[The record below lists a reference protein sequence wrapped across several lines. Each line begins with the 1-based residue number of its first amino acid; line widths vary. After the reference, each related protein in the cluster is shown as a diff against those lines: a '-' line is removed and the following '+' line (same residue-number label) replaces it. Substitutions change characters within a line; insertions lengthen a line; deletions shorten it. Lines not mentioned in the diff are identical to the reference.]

1 MLMQQVIS
9 WICVGVFAA
18 TAVLTLLAIT
28 NVVKLASAR
37 YRDHLFTVLVI
48 EIVAIGVGIFSG
60 YVKSPREVE
69 SRLADVGRQQAIA
82 EFKPKIEQVRM
93 LAERL
98 DGVQLQASAAER
110 AQLKASINQLSQSV
124 EQLAQST
131 RRPK

>member
-28 NVVKLASAR
+28 NVVKLANPK
-37 YRDHLFTVLVI
+37 YRDHLFRVLVI
-48 EIVAIGVGIFSG
+48 EIVAIGVGVFSG

-69 SRLADVGRQQAIA
+69 SRLADVGRQQAVA
-82 EFKPKIEQVRM
+82 EFKPKIEQVRA

-98 DGVQLQASAAER
+98 DSLQLQATAADR

-124 EQLAQST
+124 ERLAQPT
-131 RRPK
+131 KRPR